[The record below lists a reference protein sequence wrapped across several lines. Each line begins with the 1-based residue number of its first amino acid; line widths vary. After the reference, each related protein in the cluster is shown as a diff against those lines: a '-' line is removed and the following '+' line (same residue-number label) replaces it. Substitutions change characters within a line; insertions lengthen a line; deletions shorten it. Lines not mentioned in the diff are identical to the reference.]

1 MSLEFLSGI
10 GARRKAP
17 ARKAARQEKRAEKKA
32 VRVEKRAEKKAVK
45 VEKQALKKGK
55 VNARQMKALQKKA
68 PATAARLKK
77 SIVTQIQRNKMV
89 EQGEPL
95 VSPEMPSADEQVE
108 NEIVEQAA
116 EDQNEGIEEVNE
128 TEFNQEGTPD
138 SESGGEE
145 MGLIYPD
152 YYALSGRKKNKPAKQ
167 ARKAKRKAKIQKFKA
182 KVKTVANKAKKV
194 GFAVPRKA
202 LLTLIGLGK
211 KTEKLLKF
219 NLTKKLATIWNSD
232 NGKGLKALWI
242 KFGGNPEELKKAINK
257 GSTVQV
263 NGASL
268 GVEPTTTTA
277 VLTAAAPILVG
288 ITKLFLDYKKKRAD
302 KGLPEETPE
311 EETSETIPDETT
323 EETEQISGL
332 TKMRINKYRQQQLRN
347 YINQ

>member
-17 ARKAARQEKRAEKKA
+17 ARKAARQEKRAI
-32 VRVEKRAEKKAVK
+32 KKAVK

-55 VNARQMKALQKKA
+55 VNARQMRALQKKS
-68 PATAARLKK
+68 PATGARLKK
-77 SIVTQIQRNKMV
+77 SIVKQIQRNKMV

-95 VSPEMPSADEQVE
+95 VSPSMPSADEQVE

-116 EDQNEGIEEVNE
+116 EDQKEGVEEVNE

-167 ARKAKRKAKIQKFKA
+167 ARKAARKEKRKAKIQKFKA

-202 LLTLIGLGK
+202 IITLLGLGK

-263 NGASL
+263 NGSSL
-268 GVEPTTTTA
+268 GAVTATA
-277 VLTAAAPILVG
+277 VVTAAAPILVG
-288 ITKLFLDYKKKRAD
+288 ITKLFLDYKKQRAEQ
-302 KGLPEETPE
+302 GLPEETPE
-311 EETSETIPDETT
+311 EEVSETVPDENT

>member
-17 ARKAARQEKRAEKKA
+17 ARKAARQEKRAVKKA
-32 VRVEKRAEKKAVK
+32 VR

-55 VNARQMKALQKKA
+55 VNARQMRALQKKA

-95 VSPEMPSADEQVE
+95 VSPSMPSANEQVE
-108 NEIVEQAA
+108 QEIVEQAA

-128 TEFNQEGTPD
+128 TEFNQEGSPD
-138 SESGGEE
+138 SETGGEE

-152 YYALSGRKKNKPAKQ
+152 YYALSGRKKNPARSQKKA
-167 ARKAKRKAKIQKFKA
+167 ARKVKRKAKIQKFKA

-219 NLTKKLATIWNSD
+219 NLTKKLATIWNAD

-263 NGASL
+263 NGATL
-268 GVEPTTTTA
+268 GVVTATA
-277 VLTAAAPILVG
+277 VVTAAAPILVG
-288 ITKLFLDYKKKRAD
+288 ITKLFLDYKKQRAEQ
-302 KGLPEETPE
+302 GLPEETPE